1 MRRYDIVFPILPLI
15 AVVLV
20 IFLFLFFLHR
30 SQMPGF
36 SPAALSESTAVVKNP
51 YQGFYRIFRY
61 ELSDETSLPGD
72 TVQPHPYAL
81 ALLEINLRAYRQ
93 GDISAA
99 GLTGLEAIL
108 EQWAQSGAQVML
120 RFVYDWDGMAKATE
134 PEDLTVI
141 LNHMDQVSRVVN
153 RYNDSVYLMQGVFIG
168 NWGEMHSSYF
178 ADDRSI
184 KTLMTH
190 LHQVI
195 APSIYLSV
203 RTPAQWR
210 MVTGMKDVTANVQE
224 QSSLAGR
231 LGLFNDGML
240 GSATD
245 LGTYGDT
252 PRRAELSRK
261 GTREEELAFQNRLCQ
276 HVPNGGEV
284 VGNTEYS
291 DLPAAVQTLKTTHV
305 SYLNAYYDRTVL
317 EKWQRA
323 SWEGDDAFRGCDG
336 LTYVQAHLGY
346 RFTVRDAALQSQ
358 GFLRPRLRLQ
368 VSLENTGF
376 GNALRPFSAVFLL
389 RDTQTGEVRTV
400 PIQFDLRELKSG
412 QTQTLTAVL
421 PCTELPRNT
430 CELFLSVTD
439 TATGAQIALANTTY
453 FDGSGVL
460 LGRLE
465 Q

>member
-1 MRRYDIVFPILPLI
+1 MRRHDIIFLILPLI
-15 AVVLV
+15 AVILV
-20 IFLFLFFLHR
+20 IVLFLFFLHR

-36 SPAALSESTAVVKNP
+36 SPAALSESTALLKNP

-61 ELSDETSLPGD
+61 ELSDGASLPGED
-72 TVQPHPYAL
+72 VQNYPHSL

-99 GLTGLEAIL
+99 GLTGLEGIL
-108 EQWAQSGAQVML
+108 EQWAQSDARIIL
-120 RFVYDWDGMAKATE
+120 RFVYDWDGIAKASE
-134 PEDLTVI
+134 PESLSII
-141 LNHMDQVSRVVN
+141 LSHMDQVSQVVN
-153 RYNDSVYLMQGVFIG
+153 RHADSVYLMQGVFIG
-168 NWGEMHSSYF
+168 NWGEMHGSYF

-184 KTLMTH
+184 NTLIAH

-210 MVTGMKDVTANVQE
+210 MVTGMKDAPANAPE
-224 QSSLAGR
+224 QTSLAGR

-252 PRRAELSRK
+252 ARGAALSRK

-276 HVPNGGEV
+276 YVPNGGEV
-284 VGNTEYS
+284 VGNTGYS
-291 DLPAAVQTLKTTHV
+291 DLPAAVQALRTTHV
-305 SYLNAYYDRTVL
+305 SYLNADYDRAAL

-323 SWEGDDAFRGCDG
+323 SWAGADAFHGCDG

-346 RFTVRDAALQSQ
+346 RFTARDAALHRQ
-358 GFLRPRLRLQ
+358 GFLQPRLGLQ

-376 GNALRPFSAVFLL
+376 GNALRPFTAAFLF
-389 RDTQTGEVRTV
+389 RDSQTGEVLTF

-412 QTQTLTAVL
+412 QTQTLTAVI
-421 PCTELPRNT
+421 PFTELPRT
-430 CELFLSVTD
+430 TGELFLSVTD
-439 TATGAQIALANTTY
+439 TATGKQIALANTTY
-453 FDGSGVL
+453 FDGTGVL

-465 Q
+465 P

>member
-1 MRRYDIVFPILPLI
+1 MRRYDIILLILPLI

-20 IFLFLFFLHR
+20 IFLFFLHR

-36 SPAALSESTAVVKNP
+36 SPAALSESTEPLKNP

-61 ELSDETSLPGD
+61 DLSDETALPED
-72 TVQPHPYAL
+72 TARNDPYTL
-81 ALLEINLRAYRQ
+81 ALLEINLRAYRE

-99 GLTGLEAIL
+99 GLARLEAIL
-108 EQWAQSGAQVML
+108 EQWAQSGTQILL

-134 PEDLTVI
+134 PESLTVI

-153 RYNDSVYLMQGVFIG
+153 HYADSVYLMQGVFIG

-178 ADDRSI
+178 DDDRSV

-190 LHQVI
+190 LHSVI
-195 APSIYLSV
+195 DPSIYLSV

-210 MVTGMKDVTANVQE
+210 MVTGLRDVTANA
-224 QSSLAGR
+224 QSSLARR

-252 PRRAELSRK
+252 PRGAALSRK
-261 GTREEELAFQNRLCQ
+261 GTREEELSFQNRICQ
-276 HVPNGGEV
+276 YVPNGGEV
-284 VGNTEYS
+284 VGNTAYS
-291 DLPAAVQTLKTTHV
+291 DLPVAVQTMRTTHV
-305 SYLNAYYDRTVL
+305 SYLDADYDRTVL
-317 EKWQRA
+317 DKWQRA
-323 SWEGDDAFRGCDG
+323 SWERDDAFRGCDG

-346 RFTVRDAALQSQ
+346 RFTARACALQRQ
-358 GFLRPRLRLQ
+358 GMLRPRLRFQ

-376 GNALRPFSAVFLL
+376 SNALRPFSAAFLL
-389 RDTQTGEVRTV
+389 RDSQTGEVQTV

-412 QTQTLTAVL
+412 QTRTLTAEI
-421 PCTELPRNT
+421 PFAELPGNP
-430 CELFLSVTD
+430 CELYLSVTD
-439 TATGAQIALANTTY
+439 AATGGQIALANTTY
-453 FDGSGVL
+453 ADGTGVL

-465 Q
+465 P

>member
-1 MRRYDIVFPILPLI
+1 MRRFDIVFPILPLI

-20 IFLFLFFLHR
+20 IFLLLSVLHR
-30 SQMPGF
+30 SQMSGF
-36 SPAALSESTAVVKNP
+36 SPADLSESAGLLKNP

-61 ELSDETSLPGD
+61 ELSDETALPGD
-72 TVQPHPYAL
+72 DLQTYPYTL

-108 EQWAQSGAQVML
+108 EQWAQSGVQVIA

-134 PEDLTVI
+134 PESLTVI

-153 RYNDSVYLMQGVFIG
+153 RYADSVYLMQGVFIG

-178 ADDRSI
+178 ADDRSVE
-184 KTLMTH
+184 TLMTH
-190 LHQVI
+190 LHQVMDP
-195 APSIYLSV
+195 AIYLSV

-210 MVTGMKDVTANVQE
+210 MVTGLRDVTANVQG

-252 PRRAELSRK
+252 PRGAALSRK

-276 HVPNGGEV
+276 YVPNGGEV
-284 VGNTEYS
+284 VGNTAYS
-291 DLPAAVQTLKTTHV
+291 DLPAAVQTMKTTHV
-305 SYLNAYYDRTVL
+305 SYLDADYDRTVL

-323 SWEGDDAFRGCDG
+323 SWEGDDAFHGCDG

-346 RFTVRDAALQSQ
+346 RFTARDAALQRQ
-358 GFLRPRLRLQ
+358 GILRHRLRLQ

-376 GNALRPFSAVFLL
+376 GNALRPFSAAFLF
-389 RDTQTGEVRTV
+389 RDSHTGEVRAV

-412 QTQTLTAVL
+412 QTQTLTAEV
-421 PCTELPRNT
+421 PFTELPRNT

-453 FDGSGVL
+453 MDGAGVL
-460 LGRLE
+460 LGQLE
-465 Q
+465 P

>member
-1 MRRYDIVFPILPLI
+1 MRRFDIVFPILPLI
-15 AVVLV
+15 AVVFV
-20 IFLFLFFLHR
+20 IFLFLFVLHR

-36 SPAALSESTAVVKNP
+36 SAADLSESAGLLKNP

-61 ELSDETSLPGD
+61 DLSDETALPGD
-72 TVQPHPYAL
+72 ALQTYPYTL
-81 ALLEINLRAYRQ
+81 ALLEINLRAYRR
-93 GDISAA
+93 GDIPAA

-108 EQWAQSGAQVML
+108 EQWVQSGVQVIV

-134 PEDLTVI
+134 PESLTVI
-141 LNHMDQVSRVVN
+141 LKHMDQVSRVVN
-153 RYNDSVYLMQGVFIG
+153 RYADSVYLMQGVFIG
-168 NWGEMHSSYF
+168 NWGEMHSSFF
-178 ADDRSI
+178 ADDRSV

-190 LHQVI
+190 LHQVMD
-195 APSIYLSV
+195 PGIYLSV

-210 MVTGMKDVTANVQE
+210 MVTGLRDVTIQG

-252 PRRAELSRK
+252 PRGAELSRK

-276 HVPNGGEV
+276 YVPNGGEV
-284 VGNTEYS
+284 VGSTAYS
-291 DLPAAVQTLKTTHV
+291 DLSAAVQTMKTTHV
-305 SYLNAYYDRTVL
+305 SYLNADYDRTVL

-346 RFTVRDAALQSQ
+346 RFTARDAALQRR
-358 GFLRPRLRLQ
+358 GILRPRLRFR

-376 GNALRPFSAVFLL
+376 SNTLRPFSPAFLL
-389 RDTQTGEVRTV
+389 RDSRTGAVRTV
-400 PIQFDLRELKSG
+400 PIRFDLRELKSG
-412 QTQTLTAVL
+412 QTLTLTAEIL
-421 PCTELPRNT
+421 LAELPRNT
-430 CELFLSVTD
+430 CELYFSVTD
-439 TATGAQIALANTTY
+439 AATGGRIALANTTY
-453 FDGSGVL
+453 MDGIGVL

-465 Q
+465 L